1 LSLFRKIYCLN
12 TPLKTRMINLKGLE
26 RLEDLARDRTYLNEL
41 FEKYPHLATE
51 AIEFDEFM
59 EEH

>member
-1 LSLFRKIYCLN
+1 
-12 TPLKTRMINLKGLE
+12 MINLKRLE